1 MSSFNVYYFVIIL
14 HLSILYIFAH
24 SDNLESTIDSLGIL
38 KQGELCKKNTY
49 STYRICDNT
58 KVVLIILPSITRPSM
73 IVIHYR
79 LYFIYYR

>member
-1 MSSFNVYYFVIIL
+1 MFSLSVYYFVITL
-14 HLSILYIFAH
+14 QWSILFMFAH

-58 KVVLIILPSITRPSM
+58 KVVLIILPTITRPSM
-73 IVIHYR
+73 IVILYCF
-79 LYFIYYR
+79 YFIYYL